1 MRVLL
6 RVCQG
11 MTDAVK
17 KIRLCQGAEVGWG
30 VCVLHRLQEA
40 APSSEESGEVTTEH
54 VGAEALWWRNTVQ
67 QPWCGLVLR
76 EQQGGQT
83 RLGEPGRQWAGTLR
97 LLWRE

>member
-54 VGAEALWWRNTVQ
+54 VGAEALWWRNSAAALVWPCAQ
-67 QPWCGLVLR
+67 GAAGRPDMPW
-76 EQQGGQT
+76 
-83 RLGEPGRQWAGTLR
+83 
-97 LLWRE
+97 